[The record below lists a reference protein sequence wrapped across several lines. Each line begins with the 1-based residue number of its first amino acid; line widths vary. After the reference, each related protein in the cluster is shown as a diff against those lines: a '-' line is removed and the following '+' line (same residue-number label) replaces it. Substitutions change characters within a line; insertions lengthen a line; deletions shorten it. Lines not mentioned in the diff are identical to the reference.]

1 MRRRSPWLWSGPSRV
16 VYLVDGGAQVDRQG
30 SENGRR
36 PGPDGSARTLPSGV
50 AEADGDAVGGA
61 ARSAPTGGAPCYE
74 RASVTAEQR
83 ARLEAKG
90 YRLTVG
96 R

>member
-1 MRRRSPWLWSGPSRV
+1 VVLRKPWLWSGPSRV

-30 SENGRR
+30 SENGGAL
-36 PGPDGSARTLPSGV
+36 GPDASARTLPSGV

-61 ARSAPTGGAPCYE
+61 ARSAPGGGAPCHE
-74 RASVTAEQR
+74 RPLVTAEQR

-90 YRLTVG
+90 YRLTA
-96 R
+96 